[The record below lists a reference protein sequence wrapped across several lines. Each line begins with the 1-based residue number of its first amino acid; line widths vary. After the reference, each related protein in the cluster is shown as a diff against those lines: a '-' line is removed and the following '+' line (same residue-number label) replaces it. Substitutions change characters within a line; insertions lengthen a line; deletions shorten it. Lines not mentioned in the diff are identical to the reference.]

1 MSLFFVIFFL
11 FFFGDVGGIV
21 EERLF
26 AVGVEFK
33 AVGDLEVGGDAYEHG
48 GGEGQ
53 SDEVYVGEPVPIL
66 REDKKTGYCL
76 QFGDA

>member
-1 MSLFFVIFFL
+1 M
-11 FFFGDVGGIV
+11 
-21 EERLF
+21 
-26 AVGVEFK
+26 EFK